1 MRRPLHLQ
9 VQVPASSLARQDSF
23 NVDRTEE
30 GAFSQFPLFFPR
42 SRTVRPQVP
51 GRETPRIPPLPCRW
65 SPFEC

>member
-30 GAFSQFPLFFPR
+30 GAFSQFPLSFP
-42 SRTVRPQVP
+42 V
-51 GRETPRIPPLPCRW
+51 
-65 SPFEC
+65 